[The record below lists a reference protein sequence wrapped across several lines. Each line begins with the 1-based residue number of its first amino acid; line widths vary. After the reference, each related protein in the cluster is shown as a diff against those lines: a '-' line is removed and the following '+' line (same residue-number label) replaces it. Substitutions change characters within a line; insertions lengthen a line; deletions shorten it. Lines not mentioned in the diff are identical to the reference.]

1 MLSNLRIQWRSGAGV
16 VLQAFMSQKAV
27 RFCHKEILLR
37 KYSFIVEQSHKP
49 PSHRSKRVKCP
60 SQRPLREA
68 KPTGPKGIILFGFPP
83 KEVESV
89 RTWLSGVNLRVV
101 SGDGILRR
109 SSPVSEALHLLT
121 SSVIPVEEEGEMLTF
136 FTRVVLFSGLSGEEM
151 QGLVEVWED
160 ALSDGQIS
168 YGYITTHMM
177 EDSIERVLIKI
188 ISASDENDMKN
199 VSTR

>member
-1 MLSNLRIQWRSGAGV
+1 
-16 VLQAFMSQKAV
+16 
-27 RFCHKEILLR
+27 
-37 KYSFIVEQSHKP
+37 
-49 PSHRSKRVKCP
+49 
-60 SQRPLREA
+60 
-68 KPTGPKGIILFGFPP
+68 
-83 KEVESV
+83 V

-160 ALSDGQIS
+160 ALS
-168 YGYITTHMM
+168 T
-177 EDSIERVLIKI
+177 
-188 ISASDENDMKN
+188 
-199 VSTR
+199 